1 MTSRRQVI
9 LLGSA
14 GAAVAAGA
22 GVAMWREPA
31 AGSAASAAPD
41 ELWAQRFAKPDGG
54 ELVMADFRGTP
65 LVINFWATWCPP
77 CVRELPEIDR
87 FAREHSRHG
96 VRVIGLALDAAEPV
110 RAFLKRVPLS
120 LPVALAGLDG
130 SDLVRTLGNAQGGL
144 PFTVMF
150 AAGGRLIE
158 RKLGETSYSELAAW
172 LKRLPAK

>member
-9 LLGSA
+9 FVAGA
-14 GAAVAAGA
+14 GAAIVAGA
-22 GVAMWREPA
+22 GVALWRESTTGGA
-31 AGSAASAAPD
+31 AAAAPD

-77 CVRELPEIDR
+77 CLRELPEIDR
-87 FAREHSRHG
+87 FAREHSGHG
-96 VRVIGLALDAAEPV
+96 VRVIGLALDAADPV
-110 RAFLKRVPLS
+110 KAFLKRVPLS

-130 SDLVRTLGNAQGGL
+130 SDLVRALGNSQGGL

-158 RKLGETSYSELAAW
+158 RKLGETSYAELTDW
-172 LKRLPAK
+172 LRRLPAK

>member
-1 MTSRRQVI
+1 MTSRRQLI
-9 LLGSA
+9 LVGSAGVAVAA
-14 GAAVAAGA
+14 GAAVAL
-22 GVAMWREPA
+22 WREPS
-31 AGSAASAAPD
+31 AGSAATAAPD
-41 ELWAQRFAKPDGG
+41 EQWAQRFAKPEGG
-54 ELVMADFRGTP
+54 ELVMADFRGAP
-65 LVINFWATWCPP
+65 LVVNFWATWCPP

-87 FAREHSRHG
+87 FAREHSHRG
-96 VRVIGLALDAAEPV
+96 VRVIGLALDAADPV

-158 RKLGETSYSELAAW
+158 RKLGETSFNELTEW
-172 LKRLPAK
+172 VRRLPAK